1 MYLDLTDILREPG
14 KALER
19 PIDLPPT
26 TLDDVEF
33 VEPLQ
38 GFVRVENARQ
48 NIVVSGKVTTS
59 IKLQCARCL
68 GSYAQ
73 PLDLDLEAN
82 APLGFFRAVAG
93 LEVDE
98 DGDADDELAAL
109 FDANSVAV
117 LELIRQ
123 AAVLQSPIK
132 PLCAEDCPGLP
143 EAAIY
148 TATPADERWAALEDL
163 SSQN

>member
-19 PIDLPPT
+19 RIDLPPM

-38 GFVRVENARQ
+38 GFVRAENARQ

-68 GSYAQ
+68 GLYAQ
-73 PLDLDLEAN
+73 PLELDLEAN
-82 APLGFFRAVAG
+82 APLSFFRAVASV
-93 LEVDE
+93 EIDE
-98 DGDADDELAAL
+98 DDDADDELAAL

-132 PLCAEDCPGLP
+132 PLCSEDCPGLP
-143 EAAIY
+143 EAVIY

-163 SSQN
+163 SGQN